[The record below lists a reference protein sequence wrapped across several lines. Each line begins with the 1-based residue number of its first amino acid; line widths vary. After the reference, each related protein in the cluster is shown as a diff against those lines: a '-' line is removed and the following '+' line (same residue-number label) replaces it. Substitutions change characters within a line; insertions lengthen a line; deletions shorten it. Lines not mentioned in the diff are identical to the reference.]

1 MRGRGDDGEKRVALG
16 VALINKQVKLLAE
29 KDRKGHAITWRMKWQ
44 SNSWGNA
51 HVENDRSGDVQLQQR
66 SINLKEGVQSHAGL
80 DSGEECTITQ

>member
-44 SNSWGNA
+44 SNS
-51 HVENDRSGDVQLQQR
+51 
-66 SINLKEGVQSHAGL
+66 
-80 DSGEECTITQ
+80 